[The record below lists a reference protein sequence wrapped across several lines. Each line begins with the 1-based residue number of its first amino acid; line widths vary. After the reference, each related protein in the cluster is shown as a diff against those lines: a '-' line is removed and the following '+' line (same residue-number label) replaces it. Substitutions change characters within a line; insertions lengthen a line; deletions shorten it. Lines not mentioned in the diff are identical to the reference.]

1 MGGRFTPPTFF
12 DPNMRLVFFLCII
25 SFSAQAQRYSRT
37 DLSFGGA
44 NRPALLFVGNDIVIA
59 DEDQD
64 SLGLLQIGFFDS
76 TGTKTFHKSYD
87 YYESSDSVRRVSP
100 CFKCL
105 KANNGSFF
113 LAQTD
118 FIRDDSVFV
127 RFTKFNNNLDTLV
140 SVKHLEFQ
148 KGQPVIW
155 DMKFDTDSTFV
166 VSGFLFRLTNYN
178 KYDLWVAKFDT
189 AFNPIWEV
197 RIPDTIP
204 GMSGG
209 YYGEDLAIDQYGSC
223 LVTGRANHY
232 VPIQSN
238 TDHSFA
244 ARIDLQ
250 TGALKWFY
258 PFNQDLGSQNIAA
271 LDNGDGTYSFARMEV
286 LSFIP
291 NTYYPDH
298 TRLHFGQL
306 DTSGQV
312 IADTITGPKF
322 PYFRF
327 QDLIATSDGNYYV
340 AGDVQVRPG
349 KFPISAYKFTPQG
362 DSIWMRS
369 YYHLNDSADRNHIWA
384 FQEAPD
390 SGFLHLGRLLDVDN
404 DIDSVRTLHFYMLK
418 TDSYGCLQED
428 CQSIG
433 IEEPSYWHARLSAYP
448 NPSYDKLNLESEL
461 PDEVY
466 YEIYNSFGQLMRSG
480 KFQHKVK
487 IDLTGITPG
496 VYILKSTV
504 KGRSLGEQKIMI
516 RS

>member
-1 MGGRFTPPTFF
+1 
-12 DPNMRLVFFLCII
+12 MRLILLLFLI
-25 SFSAQAQRYSRT
+25 SQQLSAQRFSKT
-37 DLSFGGA
+37 DSTFGGV
-44 NRPALLFVGNDIVIA
+44 NRPAFTFVEDGFVVA
-59 DEDQD
+59 DEDRD
-64 SLGLLQIGFFDS
+64 SLGLLQVGLFDS
-76 TGTKTFHKSYD
+76 IGNKVFHKSYD
-87 YYESSDSVRRVSP
+87 YYESLDSVLRISS

-105 KANNGSFF
+105 ESIGNDFIY
-113 LAQTD
+113 AQTD
-118 FIRDDSVFV
+118 YIRADSGFV
-127 RFTKFNNNLDTLV
+127 RFTRFDSNLDTLYTRR
-140 SVKHLEFQ
+140 HLEYQ
-148 KGQPVIW
+148 GALPEVR
-155 DMKFDTDSTFV
+155 DLMFDTDSTFV
-166 VSGFLFRLTNYN
+166 VSGFLFRHTNYN

-189 AFNPIWEV
+189 AFNPIWEL

-209 YYGEDLAIDQYGSC
+209 YYGNDLAIDQYGSC

-232 VPIQSN
+232 VPVQSN

-258 PFNQDLGSQNIAA
+258 SFNQDLGSQNIAA

-312 IADTITGPKF
+312 IADTTTGPKS

-349 KFPISAYKFTPQG
+349 KFPITAYKFTPQG

-390 SGFLHLGRLLDVDN
+390 SGFLHMGQLIDFDN
-404 DIDSVRTLHFYMLK
+404 DIAPVRVQHFYMLK
-418 TDSYGCLQED
+418 TDQYGCLQKG
-428 CQSIG
+428 CQNIG
-433 IEEPSYWHARLSAYP
+433 LEEIRPLQAEMRVYP
-448 NPSYDKLNLESEL
+448 NPSTGVLHLEADLEQ
-461 PDEVY
+461 
-466 YEIYNSFGQLMRSG
+466 EIKYVLYNSLGQAIREGSFKASKTLN
-480 KFQHKVK
+480 
-487 IDLTGITPG
+487 ITDLNQG
-496 VYILKSTV
+496 VYILQTMSG
-504 KGRSLGEQKIMI
+504 GRNYRSQKIWLQY
-516 RS
+516 

>member
-1 MGGRFTPPTFF
+1 
-12 DPNMRLVFFLCII
+12 MRLILLLFLF
-25 SFSAQAQRYSRT
+25 SLQLSAQRFSKT
-37 DLSFGGA
+37 DSTFGGA
-44 NRPALLFVGNDIVIA
+44 NRPALLFVDNDMVIA

-64 SLGLLQIGFFDS
+64 SLGLLQIGLFDS
-76 TGTKTFHKSYD
+76 TGVKTFYKSYD
-87 YYESSDSVRRVSP
+87 YYESPDSVRRVSP

-105 KANNGSFF
+105 KANRGSYF

-118 FIRDDSVFV
+118 FIRNDSAFV
-127 RFTKFNNNLDTLV
+127 RFTKFNYNLDTLGTT
-140 SVKHLEFQ
+140 KHLEYQGGTPEVHDF
-148 KGQPVIW
+148 V
-155 DMKFDTDSTFV
+155 FDTDSTFIV
-166 VSGFLFRLTNYN
+166 TGLLFRHTNYN
-178 KYDLWVAKFDT
+178 KYDCWVAKFDT
-189 AFNPIWEV
+189 AFNPIWEL

-204 GMSGG
+204 GMNGG
-209 YYGEDLAIDQYGSC
+209 YYGDDLVIDQYGSC
-223 LVTGRANHY
+223 LVTGRTNHY
-232 VPIQSN
+232 VPTQSN
-238 TDHSFA
+238 SDHSFA

-258 PFNQDLGSQNIAA
+258 SFNQDLGSQNIAA
-271 LDNGDGTYSFARMEV
+271 LDNGGGTYSFARMEV

-312 IADTITGPKF
+312 IADTTTGPKF

-349 KFPISAYKFTPQG
+349 KFPITAYKFTPQG

-390 SGFLHLGRLLDVDN
+390 SGFLHLGRLIDVDN

-418 TDSYGCLQED
+418 TDSYGCLQKG

-433 IEEPSYWHARLSAYP
+433 LEEISPLEAELRVYP
-448 NPSYDKLNLESEL
+448 NPTTGVLHLESDLEQ
-461 PDEVY
+461 
-466 YEIYNSFGQLMRSG
+466 EIKYVLYNSLGQAIREGSFKASKTLNIRDLNQGVYVLQTRSG
-480 KFQHKVK
+480 
-487 IDLTGITPG
+487 
-496 VYILKSTV
+496 
-504 KGRSLGEQKIMI
+504 GRNYRSQKIWLQY
-516 RS
+516 

>member
-1 MGGRFTPPTFF
+1 
-12 DPNMRLVFFLCII
+12 MRYLLLL
-25 SFSAQAQRYSRT
+25 SLFSITVNAQRFSRT
-37 DLSFGGA
+37 DLSFGGGSK
-44 NRPALLFVGNDIVIA
+44 PALLFVDNDMVIA

-64 SLGLLQIGFFDS
+64 SLGLLQIGLFDS
-76 TGTKTFHKSYD
+76 TGTKIFHKSYD
-87 YYESSDSVRRVSP
+87 YYESPDSVRRVSP

-105 KANNGSFF
+105 KANKGSYF

-118 FIRDDSVFV
+118 FIRNDSAFV
-127 RFTKFNNNLDTLV
+127 RFTKFNHNLDSLV

-148 KGQPVIW
+148 NGQPVIR

-189 AFNPIWEV
+189 AFNPIWEL

-204 GMSGG
+204 GMNGG
-209 YYGEDLAIDQYGSC
+209 YYCEDLVIDQYGSC

-232 VPIQSN
+232 VTVQSN

-271 LDNGDGTYSFARMEV
+271 SDNGDGTYSFARMEI
-286 LSFIP
+286 LGFWP
-291 NTYYPDH
+291 NTNDYAYP
-298 TRLHFGQL
+298 TRMRFGRI

-312 IADTITGPKF
+312 VYDTVTGPEL

-327 QDLIATSDGNYYV
+327 EDLIRTSDGNFYV
-340 AGDVQVRPG
+340 AGDIQVLPG
-349 KFPISAYKFTPQG
+349 NFPISAYKFTPQG

-369 YYHLNDSADRNHIWA
+369 YYHLNDSADLNHIWA

-390 SGFLHLGRLLDVDN
+390 SGFLHLGRLIDLDN

-418 TDSYGCLQED
+418 TDSYGCLLEG

-433 IEEPSYWHARLSAYP
+433 IEESHFKPAGLSAYP
-448 NPSYDKLNLESEL
+448 NPSYDILNLESEL

-466 YEIYNSFGQLMRSG
+466 YELYNSFGQLMRSG
-480 KFQHKVK
+480 NFKHKVR
-487 IDLTGITPG
+487 IDLTGIAPG
-496 VYILKSTV
+496 VYMLKSTA
-504 KGRSLGEQKIMI
+504 KGSSLGSHKII
-516 RS
+516 IGS